1 MQGKIGWIALIA
13 LGLTAGCASEIDT
26 SSSSLVAVDVDTM
39 TAQTLYSMPEVSA
52 LPLTYEVLTER
63 GLDISAADPVRV
75 EVFEN
80 IAVAWLAPNGQV
92 TIGRDSIVALW
103 RVVPVADE
111 TFGDGAEA
119 ETRAPDESTVE
130 LVGSL
135 DYVTEM
141 PRAGDELEI
150 DRSAAE
156 EAILDFADRLGSP
169 QELPMLEELA
179 TYHPGCI

>member
-1 MQGKIGWIALIA
+1 MYKRQ
-13 LGLTAGCASEIDT
+13 
-26 SSSSLVAVDVDTM
+26 
-39 TAQTLYSMPEVSA
+39 
-52 LPLTYEVLTER
+52 
-63 GLDISAADPVRV
+63 
-75 EVFEN
+75 
-80 IAVAWLAPNGQV
+80 
-92 TIGRDSIVALW
+92 
-103 RVVPVADE
+103 
-111 TFGDGAEA
+111 
-119 ETRAPDESTVE
+119 